1 MSKIVI
7 EKTGESAE
15 SSELILDFELDTARS
30 YTIGRHPSNDVQ
42 IDHASISRIHALI
55 FHHSQKWMIADL
67 DSTKGLSLNG
77 ERIRCATFSD
87 EMCVTMG
94 PARLW
99 FAQGPEHTSAP
110 PRGTRSHVD
119 VLQLETLSKDRS
131 TSRKQAFCLAGFRN
145 VSVGSDSQCDV
156 RLENSEV
163 RPLHAIVFRRNDQ
176 WFVTSTDNSIIES
189 RGTDGHAGATFMEL
203 GDDRFGTCGSLVFS
217 LIRAMPIT

>member
-1 MSKIVI
+1 MSKIVV
-7 EKTGESAE
+7 EKTGGNAQ

-55 FHHSQKWMIADL
+55 FHHSEKWMIADL
-67 DSTKGLSLNG
+67 DSTKGLTLDG
-77 ERIRCATFSD
+77 ERIRCTAFSD

-99 FAQGPEHTSAP
+99 FAQGPEHAGEP
-110 PRGTRSHVD
+110 PRGTRTHVD
-119 VLQLETLSKDRS
+119 ALQLETLSRDGT
-131 TSRKQAFCLAGFRN
+131 TSEKQAFCLAGFRN
-145 VSVGSDSQCDV
+145 ISVGSDSQCDI
-156 RLENSEV
+156 RLKNPEV

-189 RGTDGHAGATFMEL
+189 RGREGQMSGTFMEL
-203 GDDRFGTCGSLVFS
+203 GDDRFGTCGCLVFS